1 MTDYALSTN
10 ELYGLALTDAPLGK
24 YFGGV
29 FVADKTPIHIESYP
43 KAFIVNTDPSDKP
56 GEHWLGVWFNNEESV
71 EFYDSYA
78 MPPHY
83 YSKDIQQFVRRPI
96 LQDIPWALQEYDS
109 STCGDYA
116 LYFLMMRAKGYY
128 IPTIMKQFKRHD
140 YVNNDLKVV
149 RHIKTFIKRKLFR
162 SVAQGQNVKTRREN
176 LRNREPPLWMKM
188 THPEL
193 YK

>member
-1 MTDYALSTN
+1 MTDYAFSSN
-10 ELYGLALTDAPLGK
+10 ELYGLALADDVLSK

-29 FVADKTPIHIESYP
+29 FAADKAPRDIDSYP
-43 KAFIVNTDPSDKP
+43 KAFVVNTDPSDEP
-56 GEHWLGVWFNNEESV
+56 GEHWLGVWFNDKESV

-83 YSKDIQQFVRRPI
+83 YSKNIQRFVRRPM

-116 LYFLMMRAKGYY
+116 LYFLMMRAKGQH
-128 IPTIMKQFKRHD
+128 IPTIMKQFSRHD

-149 RHIKTFIKRKLFR
+149 RHIKNFIKRKLYHP
-162 SVAQGQNVKTRREN
+162 VVQGQSAKTRRHN
-176 LRNREPPLWMKM
+176 LRKREPLVWMKM